1 MLLLGCIKKI
11 FVPLQP
17 EIRIC
22 QPLPSNVRGHLDRR
36 DNKEEERGSIEQ
48 QRDHIFGTPYYIYR
62 HEQFRVFEDRPEESG
77 HRCDEH

>member
-48 QRDHIFGTPYYIYR
+48 QRDHLFGTP
-62 HEQFRVFEDRPEESG
+62 
-77 HRCDEH
+77 